1 MKLLLRYIT
10 LLGPRTVIAEV
21 ADTNTAWAIQSAHMA
36 MGGESSLCEEM
47 PRLSLATHLEKHRRR
62 IKLVPADNKVMRL
75 ERPKS

>member
-1 MKLLLRYIT
+1 MKLLLRYMT

-36 MGGESSLCEEM
+36 MGGEATLCEEM

-62 IKLVPADNKVMRL
+62 IKLVPSNTTVMPL
-75 ERPKS
+75 KRPKA